1 MTTKLKEVQKELEM
15 LREKDRSKIANYK
28 KLDMALKEN
37 MENNKHLQKD
47 VEVNCIFK
55 INVEILTFIVS
66 IIITTFIFFARMK
79 KIFFKDSLSFICK

>member
-66 IIITTFIFFARMK
+66 IIIIAFIFFARMK